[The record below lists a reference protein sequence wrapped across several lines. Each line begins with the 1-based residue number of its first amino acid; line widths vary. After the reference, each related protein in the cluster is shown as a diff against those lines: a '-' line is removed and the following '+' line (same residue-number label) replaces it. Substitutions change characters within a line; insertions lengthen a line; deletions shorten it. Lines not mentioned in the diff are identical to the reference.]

1 MFKWLK
7 RKPRFK
13 EEFNTII
20 NTITF
25 TVEMIEVDTIY
36 YWGATDKANI
46 FHQYLSPQYSSYEVA
61 KGELSNFLNY
71 LEEQTYG
78 NY

>member
-1 MFKWLK
+1 
-7 RKPRFK
+7 
-13 EEFNTII
+13 
-20 NTITF
+20 
-25 TVEMIEVDTIY
+25 MIEVDTIY